1 MTDKLIFVNNVDV
14 EQNVIATYFLQ
25 SKTTLA
31 DAAWNLSIGQS
42 VGNPNVRNEWET
54 DDLFIKYSCKILHK
68 REDLSESSGK
78 VNIAFPIINT
88 DWNGDGISHL
98 LCQLMGGQMDISTF
112 KSCRLNKLE
121 FPKNVQ
127 NKFLGPKN
135 FSKTLFGNSN
145 LFNLQ
150 LLNVEMS
157 I

>member
-98 LCQLMGGQMDISTF
+98 LCQLMGGQMDIDNIEKCQLIDLKIPNHIKSKYF
-112 KSCRLNKLE
+112 KS
-121 FPKNVQ
+121 
-127 NKFLGPKN
+127 
-135 FSKTLFGNSN
+135 FSEVKKKKKKK
-145 LFNLQ
+145 
-150 LLNVEMS
+150 
-157 I
+157 